1 MSVSGTYR
9 PPYGPKR
16 PGAVVGECRIE
27 LIFYFLF
34 SIFRRVFLLSFGTA
48 DFFNKF
54 PEKAV
59 IFLSGLRFHAAGNV
73 NSVGAHNAHR
83 RSYVFDVEAACQN
96 DTAAKPG
103 AARNVPIRGVA
114 RTTIFAL

>member
-48 DFFNKF
+48 DFFNEF

-96 DTAAKPG
+96 DTAA
-103 AARNVPIRGVA
+103 NRGPAPNLPLRDVSPSC
-114 RTTIFAL
+114 IC